1 MAPRGARRGR
11 ATRRRG
17 GRARARSERAR
28 VPRRAHQSRRR
39 LELSRGSGSTSTTRT
54 SIGFATTCRADFRRA
69 RARDATMRVVPST
82 PSSLRRSRELSESNA
97 SESNTRRSR
106 CPSRAPCLVS
116 PPRAP
121 TGVPRGNDPAD
132 VPRNVLRTT
141 FAPSR
146 VFDSSMPESRNRD
159 RCVWY
164 RRLRYRAGVLHF
176 SRCHFFFPHDSR
188 APFSHCRGAGAHDG
202 AREHDGPSGDSRAI
216 ARRGASRGVPLGRR
230 RQVQRAHVRVARGVP
245 RFPVARQAPLEEPRL
260 DVLPAIRAEHV
271 LRPGHDGRR
280 AQGGGAHAGE
290 RVLPEMQRGTRHFTP
305 SLFAFSAGD
314 ATRSRPNKG
323 FIFFSLRQTSIINLR
338 RTNVA
343 R

>member
-1 MAPRGARRGR
+1 MAPRGARRVW

-28 VPRRAHQSRRR
+28 VPLRARQSRRR
-39 LELSRGSGSTSTTRT
+39 LEVSRGSGSTSTTRT

-82 PSSLRRSRELSESNA
+82 PSSLRRSSELSESNA
-97 SESNTRRSR
+97 SESNTGRSR
-106 CPSRAPCLVS
+106 CPSREPCLVS

-121 TGVPRGNDPAD
+121 TRVPRGNDRAD

-159 RCVWY
+159 RCGACGTK
-164 RRLRYRAGVLHF
+164 LRYRAGALRF
-176 SRCHFFFPHDSR
+176 SRSLLFAHSR
-188 APFSHCRGAGAHDG
+188 APFIRCRGAGADDG
-202 AREHDGPSGDSRAI
+202 AREHDGPPGDSRAI
-216 ARRGASRGVPLGRR
+216 TRRGASRGVPLGRR

-260 DVLPAIRAEHV
+260 DVLPAVRAEHV

-290 RVLPEMQRGTRHFTP
+290 RLRPEMQRGTRHFTRT
-305 SLFAFSAGD
+305 SR
-314 ATRSRPNKG
+314 TRFDETRADRAPG
-323 FIFFSLRQTSIINLR
+323 LFFSLFFSNVNHHPSISVE
-338 RTNVA
+338 RT